1 MITKLILNQKNWIE
15 DLSLKYH
22 WEYTYSPII
31 CLSLALS
38 ILSDQV
44 EIGYFIG
51 KQQIV
56 INTHPSLRK
65 DLMLMGKVKIKKHIN
80 NMDYLVCQSEVI
92 ENENILV
99 EMSST
104 LIKMNEKINKKNEE
118 TQDSGEFITSI
129 TKDQVHKFSELSG
142 DPNNIHKG
150 NNPVVQG
157 MFLLLLIED
166 YLATK
171 NRFIKRGKIIYLS
184 PIEADCELFFSFEST
199 NKFSGIVNNIICF
212 TITIEEEY
220 IC

>member
-1 MITKLILNQKNWIE
+1 VKTKLILNQKKWTE

-22 WEYTYSPII
+22 SEYTYSPII

-38 ILSDQV
+38 TLSNQV

-65 DLMLMGKVKIKKHIN
+65 DLMLTGKVKIKKHIN

-92 ENENILV
+92 ENENILI

-104 LIKMNEKINKKNEE
+104 LIKMNQKLNRKIEKV
-118 TQDSGEFITSI
+118 QDSGEFITSI
-129 TKDQVHKFSELSG
+129 TKDQVHKFSELSD

-150 NNPVVQG
+150 NSPVVQG
-157 MFLLLLIED
+157 MLLLLLIED

-171 NRFIKRGKIIYLS
+171 DRFIKRGKIIYLA
-184 PIEADCELFFSFEST
+184 PIKADCKLFFSFEST
-199 NKFSGIVNNIICF
+199 NKFSGIVNNIKCF
-212 TITIEEEY
+212 TITIEEEF